1 MLDFFKKGGVF
12 LFDEEDSRSES
23 SYYRLED
30 LMGEEAGQDITETYI
45 DEDGEICIY
54 YDGSVI
60 SEEKAIE
67 KYNNGDF
74 KKSL

>member
-1 MLDFFKKGGVF
+1 MVDFFKKGGVF

-45 DEDGEICIY
+45 GEDEEICLY

-60 SEEKAIE
+60 SDKQAIE
-67 KYNNGDF
+67 KYNSGDYV
-74 KKSL
+74 KYL